1 MKLLNFFKTFR
12 QKTASK
18 NEVRA
23 DSYLP
28 SFWEDDYCQIEIV
41 PFENKEFILKTF
53 RQVSDLSNNSITE
66 FGFTETFGR
75 GQMPETT
82 FSKEIRTDYLEQLLT
97 GFEFEKA
104 KSINYESHK
113 TLDCENGSTKAYG
126 FSNFTIFFDTED
138 EFVKNIWLS
147 ISLIVSARQYD
158 LIKSALYRLGEDC
171 EMVLIDWNSLELFD
185 LRDRTQI
192 NKYLNDYWK

>member
-1 MKLLNFFKTFR
+1 MKLLNFFKTLR
-12 QKTASK
+12 QKKASK
-18 NEVRA
+18 NEVKA
-23 DSYLP
+23 DCYLP

-41 PFENKEFILKTF
+41 PFENKGFILKSIG
-53 RQVSDLSNNSITE
+53 QISDLSNNSRTE

-104 KSINYESHK
+104 KSINYESYK
-113 TLDCENGSTKAYG
+113 ILDCEIGLTKAYG

-147 ISLIVSARQYD
+147 ISLIVSVRQYD
-158 LIKSALYRLGEDC
+158 LIKSALYSLGEEC
-171 EMVLIDWNSLELFD
+171 EMVLIDWNSLELLD

-192 NKYLNDYWK
+192 NKYLNDYRK